1 MDHALCKQRK
11 KAIFV
16 EWFTVWC
23 QIYMSRED
31 AGGVVSRKEKK
42 IASVKVWKK
51 DCKWEREKCKY
62 SLWWVVALQPLQT
75 GMRLLQLREQET
87 YSICF
92 DKHVGS
98 IAIPHAALLH
108 NNTKWPLLDCRFCL
122 NPTAPS
128 PAYFHTHCDL
138 ILHHSGELSVCF
150 DAVAKELSPRTRCC
164 RLVFR
169 KVGWLHNGGDTHK
182 HMEEE
187 RERERERGETRVP
200 SAPYACLCLTC
211 MAPH

>member
-16 EWFTVWC
+16 EWFTVGC

-87 YSICF
+87 FSICF
-92 DKHVGS
+92 DKHVGG
-98 IAIPHAALLH
+98 IAIPRAALLH
-108 NNTKWPLLDCRFCL
+108 KTQSDPCWTVGFAWIPLRHRRLTFTRIVISFYITVASCL
-122 NPTAPS
+122 
-128 PAYFHTHCDL
+128 FVL
-138 ILHHSGELSVCF
+138 M
-150 DAVAKELSPRTRCC
+150 
-164 RLVFR
+164 RLLR
-169 KVGWLHNGGDTHK
+169 NCPQGHGAAGWSLERWGDFI
-182 HMEEE
+182 MEEIHISIWRK
-187 RERERERGETRVP
+187 REREREGETRVP